1 MKTILDITKGFM
13 AASVLSVAL
22 SGCSEDVMDRINK
35 DNDHTTDV
43 QAKFILADVITRTA
57 FCNVGSDLN
66 TYEAS
71 YVEHEVG
78 THNQLYRAEHRSNE
92 PIASTTFNNTWG
104 YLYTTLKNVRVI
116 IDKCSEGGTQEGN
129 DVTKGMGE
137 VMAALTAGILT
148 DSFGDTP
155 YSEASLISED
165 GTPVHM
171 QPKIDTQ
178 ESIYTDIHALLDQA
192 IIDLQGTDSHASG
205 AAREYDLLYS
215 GDAEKWVKFAY
226 GLKARYTMHTLLRA
240 ADQRQA
246 LENVIA
252 YADQSFQSADEQ
264 AAFAWYDANNLNPL
278 FDFFWS
284 REALAASQSMS
295 EKLIERNDPR
305 IRRVFVEAV
314 NDDNIIN
321 RVEGPD
327 SENFFMAPN
336 GENEQLQTYYN
347 TSIFVYAQTAPTL
360 LMSYHEVLF
369 LKAEAL
375 ARLGRA
381 DEAKAVLKE
390 AVIAGIANMENSVS
404 AALTAPQVLNT
415 YGGIVETTE
424 AITPEEAATYFD
436 NEVAPLFDANP
447 VKEIMNQKYIA
458 FFGASGESPEAYND
472 IRRLM
477 ALGEEDFITLKN
489 PNNDSRFPL
498 RCPYGNDD
506 TTTSPEV
513 QSAYGN
519 GQYVYTEPVWW
530 AGGTR

>member
-1 MKTILDITKGFM
+1 MKTFLDITKGIL
-13 AASVLSVAL
+13 AASVWITAL
-22 SGCSEDVMDRINK
+22 SGCSEDVMDRINE
-35 DNDHTTDV
+35 DGDHTKDV
-43 QAKFILADVITRTA
+43 QAKFVLADVITRTA
-57 FCNVGSDLN
+57 VYNVGGDFN
-66 TYEAS
+66 TYGAS

-78 THNQLYRAEHRSNE
+78 VHNQLFNAEHRTDE
-92 PIASTTFNNTWG
+92 PYVSSTFNNSWG
-104 YLYTTLKNVRVI
+104 NLYTTLKDARIVI
-116 IDKCSEGGTQEGN
+116 NKCSAGGTQEGN

-148 DSFGDTP
+148 DMYGDTP
-155 YSEASLISED
+155 YSEAAMTNED
-165 GTPVHM
+165 GTPMYM

-192 IIDLQGTDSHASG
+192 IIDLQSSDSHASG
-205 AAREYDLLYS
+205 GPREYDLLYS

-240 ADQRQA
+240 ADQTQA

-278 FDFFWS
+278 FDFQWS
-284 REALAASQSMS
+284 RDGLGASESMS

-305 IRRVFVEAV
+305 IRRVFVDADWTQVTPE
-314 NDDNIIN
+314 
-321 RVEGPD
+321 
-327 SENFFMAPN
+327 SETWFMAPN
-336 GENEQLQTYYN
+336 GTNQQLQYYYN
-347 TSIFVYAQTAPTL
+347 TSAFVFAQTAPTL
-360 LMSYHEVLF
+360 FLSYHEVLF

-390 AVIAGIANMENSVS
+390 AVISGIANTEINVN
-404 AALTAPQVLNT
+404 AAFTAPTVLQ
-415 YGGIVETTE
+415 YGGVIETTD
-424 AITPEEAATYFD
+424 AITSEEAATYFD

-458 FFGASGESPEAYND
+458 FFGASGESTETYND

-489 PNNDSRFPL
+489 PNNDTHFPL
-498 RCPYGNDD
+498 RCPYGSDD
-506 TTTSPEV
+506 TMNNPNV